1 MLVKLFILLVFAGGI
16 LLGLRRDSNLSR
28 VFLNLVALYAG
39 AWILFMAYLWVNHVN
54 FPLNLEAMEL
64 TVVQHFQRA
73 VAGQPIYVEPSP
85 GFVPLAYA
93 PLYYYFSIPF
103 AWLFGANLFTLR
115 LVAILGMLGA
125 EIVIFLAVKKETRS
139 AWWGIVAAGLFA
151 AAYRVM
157 DTYLDNAHSD
167 SWLLFCA
174 LLGCYLISWNKSR
187 SVNGLGVLVLV
198 ASFWFKQHGA
208 LFAMGGVLY
217 LTWREG
223 WKNSLPYWV
232 VAGALGP
239 VLYLLAPTLFFGS
252 LFHYYT
258 LTVPGSWS
266 HLNVDAV
273 VRYVVFIATNY
284 PALAGIGVVASLLY
298 VLKQKSKA
306 SIWYFTLPFALL
318 SGFMGA
324 LDPGSNNNVFIP
336 MGAWFILTG
345 VIGMA
350 AFLGEYQ
357 VARKWSLHLAALGLS
372 FALFFYNPAT
382 VIVSSQAEESYQDF
396 IGYLNSLDGPVYA
409 PWVGQ
414 LEDGYAFA
422 PAVHWV
428 PMEDLIRGL
437 DAEDEDV
444 RIVQGLLDPV
454 IRPEGTA
461 YILTN
466 YPLENDPLLFFLL
479 DDYQLTT
486 DLGDR
491 FAALSTLPKRYNLEY
506 PRYLYQ
512 YAP

>member
-1 MLVKLFILLVFAGGI
+1 M
-16 LLGLRRDSNLSR
+16 
-28 VFLNLVALYAG
+28 
-39 AWILFMAYLWVNHVN
+39 
-54 FPLNLEAMEL
+54 
-64 TVVQHFQRA
+64 
-73 VAGQPIYVEPSP
+73 
-85 GFVPLAYA
+85 
-93 PLYYYFSIPF
+93 
-103 AWLFGANLFTLR
+103 
-115 LVAILGMLGA
+115 
-125 EIVIFLAVKKETRS
+125 
-139 AWWGIVAAGLFA
+139 
-151 AAYRVM
+151 
-157 DTYLDNAHSD
+157 
-167 SWLLFCA
+167 
-174 LLGCYLISWNKSR
+174 ISLNKSR
-187 SVNGLGVLVLV
+187 SVNVLGVLVLV

-273 VRYVVFIATNY
+273 VRYVVFIVTNY
-284 PALAGIGVVASLLY
+284 PALAGVGVVASLMY
-298 VLKQKSKA
+298 GLKQKSKA

-350 AFLGEYQ
+350 AFLDEYQ

-382 VIVSSQAEESYQDF
+382 VIVSSHAEETYQDF

-428 PMEDLIRGL
+428 PMEDLIRGPG
-437 DAEDEDV
+437 AEDEDV

-479 DDYQLTT
+479 DDYQLAS